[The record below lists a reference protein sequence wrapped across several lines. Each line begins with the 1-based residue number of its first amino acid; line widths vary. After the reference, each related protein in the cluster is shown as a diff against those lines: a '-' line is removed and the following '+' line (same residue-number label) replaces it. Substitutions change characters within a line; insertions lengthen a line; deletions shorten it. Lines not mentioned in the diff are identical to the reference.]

1 MTVLKKRGWIIFVCL
16 VLLALAGGGTWLFGM
31 RHGAGSVSAAAG
43 IPSSEVIRGELV
55 DTIELRGEIKP
66 ARSVDLVAPSDSGD
80 IQILKLS
87 KDGTMVKKGE
97 SVVILDPTTIQNTL
111 NQRKSDLR
119 QAEAQVEDAKAK
131 AKLAEEGDL
140 TLLQKSKYD
149 VERAKL
155 DASQSEILSVIDGQE
170 KRLSLADAEQAEKQA
185 QQKVDSDRASSKS
198 DIANIDQKRQ
208 KALRDVQHYEDAISK
223 LTLNAP
229 VDGMVHLMRN
239 WRAGGVFGDNA
250 PPYKEG
256 DRAYALAAIAQ
267 LPDLSSLRIVAHLE
281 EEDRGRLMLG
291 NTVSARVD
299 AVPDKEFIGQ
309 VSSISPLAKIDF
321 SGGWPPAKNFDM
333 TVVLDHPDPR
343 LRPGM
348 SATERIAVQ
357 RIPNIV
363 LVPSEAIF
371 TRNGRDVVYVQQG
384 SKFGDS
390 FEERSVVT
398 GHHGGGQVEVKSGVK
413 PGERVA
419 LKDPV
424 AKP

>member
-1 MTVLKKRGWIIFVCL
+1 MTVLKKRGWIIFACL
-16 VLLALAGGGTWLFGM
+16 VLLALAGGGTWLFSM

-87 KDGTMVKKGE
+87 KDGAMVKKGE

-348 SATERIAVQ
+348 SVTERIAVQ
-357 RIPNIV
+357 RIPNVV

-390 FEERSVVT
+390 FEERSVAT
-398 GHHGGGQVEVKSGVK
+398 GHRGGGQVEVKSGVK